1 MNAALIAGSEAL
13 APGWKADLRL
23 TYAKSG
29 RRTILAHRAHKG
41 PLLVQRPFHP
51 EGDVCHSYIIHP
63 PGGVVGGDELR
74 LGVKVGQGAHAL
86 LTTPGAT
93 RFYRSGAGRQATL
106 QQEFVVAANAALEW
120 LPQETILFD
129 GADARSCIR
138 VTLER
143 ESRFI
148 GWDIVCLG
156 RPESNAPFTRGRA
169 QLDLGISI
177 SRVLTFLDRM
187 RLCESAPQPM
197 QSSWGLRGKQA
208 LGTLLAWPGDES
220 MVEAIRS
227 ISTPQVDCATS
238 LVDGVLHCRAAAA
251 QAEAIRNHF
260 AEIWNVV
267 RPRVMQRPAI
277 APRVW
282 ST

>member
-1 MNAALIAGSEAL
+1 MTALSERSEAP

-23 TYAKSG
+23 TYANSG
-29 RRTILAHRAHKG
+29 QRSILAHRSHSG
-41 PLLVQRPFHP
+41 PLLVQRAFHP

-74 LGVKVGQGAHAL
+74 LGVEVGQGAHAL

-138 VTLER
+138 VTLEQ

-156 RPESNAPFTRGRA
+156 RPESNAPFRRGRA
-169 QLDLGISI
+169 QMDLGVCIGP
-177 SRVLTFLDRM
+177 VLTFLDRM
-187 RLCESAPQPM
+187 RLDESAPQPM
-197 QSSWGLRGKQA
+197 QSSWGLRGRQA

-227 ISTPQVDCATS
+227 ISTHVDCATS

-251 QAEAIRNHF
+251 QAQAIRNHF
-260 AEIWNVV
+260 AAIWNVL

>member
-1 MNAALIAGSEAL
+1 MTALSERSEAL
-13 APGWKADLRL
+13 APGWKAELRL
-23 TYAKSG
+23 SYAKAG
-29 RRTILAHRAHKG
+29 QRTILAHRAHSG
-41 PLLVQRPFHP
+41 PLLVQRAFHP

-74 LGVKVGQGAHAL
+74 LGVQVEQGAHAL

-106 QQEFVVAANAALEW
+106 KQEFAVAANAALEW

-143 ESRFI
+143 QSRFI

-156 RPESNAPFTRGRA
+156 RPESNAPFRRGRA
-169 QLDLGISI
+169 HLDLGVSI
-177 SRVLTFLDRM
+177 GPVLTFLDRM
-187 RLCESAPQPM
+187 RLGESAPESM
-197 QSSWGLRGKQA
+197 HASWGLRGRQA
-208 LGTLLAWPGDES
+208 LGTLLAWPGDEP

-227 ISTPQVDCATS
+227 MSTPQVDCATS

-251 QAEAIRNHF
+251 QAQGIRNHF
-260 AEIWNVV
+260 VEIWNVI

-282 ST
+282 AT